1 MILYQNS
8 VLNMWNIWYAIH
20 IFRHQNTLLM
30 MPILNARQLS
40 LLYVWLN
47 FACSYRWDLKPQ
59 NSYYQISIVCK
70 IIKIHFHPFFRCKIL
85 SIDFFFENWRQTW
98 GLLQAEA
105 FVKVTLDDAY
115 VITYFLK
122 YWDFLKICNRENF
135 DIFTI

>member
-70 IIKIHFHPFFRCKIL
+70 IIKIHFHLFFRCKIL
-85 SIDFFFENWRQTW
+85 SIDFFLW
-98 GLLQAEA
+98 
-105 FVKVTLDDAY
+105 K
-115 VITYFLK
+115 LK
-122 YWDFLKICNRENF
+122 ANLRSVASRGICESYPRWCICNYIFLKILRFFKNL
-135 DIFTI
+135 